1 MQIRQILTAI
11 IVFTALLSV
20 GITATVFIVRD
31 QASSEFR
38 LVNDKRIFQSR
49 MDQALELVD
58 TQLIEFGPEGDRSSF
73 FSETNDKPL
82 DYTRNTANYFNNVE
96 LTAEVRNP
104 IHKNI
109 LDSQPNQNRKYL
121 IPFYAQALSKSELTF
136 YSLIDGVDFRTLN
149 CRADPRA
156 KTQVCPERTFTGRF
170 GRSSTGN
177 TPNITLSDKQF
188 EEINSAAKNMRS
200 WSGFVVGG
208 LKSAVAKIDNREKIN
223 DKQGAIF
230 GVLRLKI
237 FPIVAQ
243 GETIALLAIGLE
255 MSPFLDQLADQL
267 SVEYKIFLDD
277 EFASIDQTFYS
288 DFGFSDLQSEIASTL
303 QAEEETFSSNM
314 QTALETLKLQLGK
327 VGYASVF
334 VFRDI
339 STLAE
344 QQKRINYA
352 IAPIGLLIVVLLGGT
367 ILAVQRSIFNPLRQ
381 SVDVLKSLTE
391 GRTEIDVPK
400 RRGFLASENDE
411 IGRLLGALNTY
422 QATSKELDRVRT
434 LSQELEHARDEAN
447 QANEAKSMFLANM
460 SHELRTPLNA
470 VIGLAALLKDDAKED
485 ELDDYL
491 EPLDRIHRA
500 SQHLLSLIN
509 DVLDISKIEA
519 GKIDLFIELF
529 ELESIVDDVISSTE
543 GLAEKQRN
551 KIIKEF
557 SPEIPE
563 VALDLTRVR
572 QIILNLVSNANK
584 FTEDGEIRISAML
597 SDQSEEE
604 LLISVKDTG
613 IGMTSEQT
621 EKLFSNFTQADASTT
636 RKYGGTG
643 LGLSI
648 SKQLAELMGGDIS
661 VASTEG
667 QGSTFT
673 VRLPLSAQN
682 GENEPREQKKAADGP
697 SLVSG
702 SGKKVL
708 IIDDDSDVRNI
719 MSEHLKRQGFSVLLA
734 DGGQAG
740 IDIAKTEKPD
750 AITLDILMPG
760 MDGWSVLKQLK
771 SDNELSNV
779 PVIIASIV
787 DDKKTGFALGASD
800 YLNKPV
806 SKEDLQASLKQ
817 FFSLKENLSAL
828 IVEDDR
834 DSRYYLKKVLQ
845 DIDVEST
852 EAENGLLGLKYLSS
866 ADALP
871 DFILL
876 DLMMPEMDGF
886 EFANE
891 VKQDEKLKDIPIFVV
906 TALDLSEEESELL
919 SKKAQAV
926 IMKKTMS
933 ADTIA
938 DQISKLVNSQ
948 KD

>member
-20 GITATVFIVRD
+20 GITATVFVVRD

-38 LVNDKRIFQSR
+38 LANDNLIFQSR
-49 MDQALELVD
+49 LDQILELVD
-58 TQLIEFGPEGDRSSF
+58 AKLVEFGPEGSRSSF
-73 FSETNDKPL
+73 FNETNDKPL
-82 DYTRNTANYFNNVE
+82 DYSRNTANYFNNVE

-109 LDSQPNQNRKYL
+109 IDNQPNQNRKYL

-136 YSLIDGVDFRTLN
+136 YSIIDGVDFRTLN

-156 KTQVCPERTFTGRF
+156 KTRVCPGRTFTGRF
-170 GRSSTGN
+170 GGDGRNGV
-177 TPNITLSDKQF
+177 PVSDAKF
-188 EEINSAAKNMRS
+188 EEIINTTKNMQS

-208 LKSAVAKIDNREKIN
+208 LKSYFAKIDSGEQIG
-223 DKQGAIF
+223 DEQGAIF

-267 SVEYKIFLDD
+267 SVDHKVFLAD
-277 EFASIDQTFYS
+277 EAAGAGETFYS
-288 DFGFSDLQSEIASTL
+288 DFGFSDLQSEIASSL
-303 QAEEETFSSNM
+303 DAEENTFSSNT
-314 QTALETLKLQLGK
+314 QTALETLKLKLGK

-339 STLAE
+339 STLVE

-352 IAPIGLLIVVLLGGT
+352 IAPIGLLIVVILGGT

-391 GRTEIDVPK
+391 GKTEIDVPQRK
-400 RRGFLASENDE
+400 GFLASDNDE

-470 VIGLAALLKDDAKED
+470 VIGLAALLKDDAKDD

-529 ELESIVDDVISSTE
+529 ELDSVIDDVISSTQ

-551 KIIKEF
+551 KIVKEF
-557 SPEIPE
+557 SSEIPE

-584 FTEDGEIRISAML
+584 FTEDGEIKISAML
-597 SDQSEEE
+597 SSQSQET
-604 LLISVKDTG
+604 LLISVEDTG

-661 VASTEG
+661 VSSTEG

-673 VRLPLSAQN
+673 VQLPISAQN
-682 GENEPREQKKAADGP
+682 SEIQSREQKKVINNP

-708 IIDDDSDVRNI
+708 IIDDDSDVRDI
-719 MSEHLKRQGFSVLLA
+719 MSEHLKRQGFAVLLA
-734 DGGQAG
+734 DSGQAG

-771 SDNELSNV
+771 SDDELSNV

-806 SKEDLQASLKQ
+806 SKEDLQTSLKQ
-817 FFSLKENLSAL
+817 FFSLKESLSAL

-852 EAENGLLGLKYLSS
+852 EAENGLLGLNYLSS
-866 ADALP
+866 ANVLP

-891 VKQDEKLKDIPIFVV
+891 VKQDNKLKDIPIFVV

-948 KD
+948 KN

>member
-11 IVFTALLSV
+11 IVFTALISMGL
-20 GITATVFIVRD
+20 TATVFLVRD
-31 QASSEFR
+31 KASSDFR
-38 LVNDKRIFQSR
+38 LANEKQIFQSR
-49 MDQALELVD
+49 LN
-58 TQLIEFGPEGDRSSF
+58 QLLSEIEAQFQPFGPEGARSSF
-73 FSETNDKPL
+73 FSETNDTPL
-82 DYTRNTANYFNNVE
+82 DYTRNTANYFNNMD

-104 IHKNI
+104 IHKNF
-109 LDSQPNQNRKYL
+109 LNNKAELNRRYF
-121 IPFYAQALSKSELTF
+121 IPFYAQGLAKSELSF
-136 YSLIDGVDFRTLN
+136 YAII
-149 CRADPRA
+149 DPRTFETLA
-156 KTQVCPERTFTGRF
+156 CRQSPRSEIQVCPT
-170 GRSSTGN
+170 TGN
-177 TPNITLSDKQF
+177 KRVRFFDPTRIFLADSDSERVYESWKQNTL
-188 EEINSAAKNMRS
+188 
-200 WSGFVVGG
+200 WSGLAVGTK
-208 LKSAVAKIDNREKIN
+208 KSARRATSE
-223 DKQGAIF
+223 F
-230 GVLRLKI
+230 GGFLEEATVSALKLNV

-243 GETIALLAIGLE
+243 GEIISLVVIGKDLT
-255 MSPFLDQLADQL
+255 PFLRDYGQQL
-267 SVEYKIFLDD
+267 SVTALPGPGTDPVRGALNQNLTQQFQD
-277 EFASIDQTFYS
+277 A
-288 DFGFSDLQSEIASTL
+288 GFSEMQSQLAMDLAGSDLPFISDTG
-303 QAEEETFSSNM
+303 FG
-314 QTALETLKLQLGK
+314 LEALKLK
-327 VGYASVF
+327 MWEANVY

-339 STLAE
+339 SALVN
-344 QQKRINYA
+344 QQSKINYS
-352 IAPIGLLIVVLLGGT
+352 IAPIGLLIFFILAGT

-391 GRTEIDVPK
+391 GHTEIDVPK

-447 QANEAKSMFLANM
+447 QANEAKSLFLANM

-485 ELDDYL
+485 NLDDYL

-529 ELESIVDDVISSTE
+529 ELDSVIDDVISSTE
-543 GLAEKQRN
+543 NLAEKQRN
-551 KIIKEF
+551 KIVKEF
-557 SPEIPE
+557 SPEIPV

-597 SDQSEEE
+597 SDQSEET

-661 VASTEG
+661 VSSIEG

-673 VRLPLSAQN
+673 VRLPISAQDS
-682 GENEPREQKKAADGP
+682 EIQPREQKKTVDSP

-708 IIDDDSDVRNI
+708 IIDDDSDVRDI

-734 DGGQAG
+734 DGGRAG
-740 IDIAKTEKPD
+740 IEIAKTEKPD
-750 AITLDILMPG
+750 AITLDILMPE

-771 SDNELSNV
+771 SDKELSNV

-806 SKEDLQASLKQ
+806 SKEDLQTSLKQ

-834 DSRYYLKKVLQ
+834 DSRFYLKKVLQ
-845 DIDVEST
+845 DLDVEST
-852 EAENGLLGLKYLSS
+852 EAENGLIGLKYLLS
-866 ADALP
+866 ADVLP
-871 DFILL
+871 DFIIL

-891 VKQDEKLKDIPIFVV
+891 VKQDDKLKDIPIFVV
-906 TALDLSEEESELL
+906 TALDLSEEESGLL

-933 ADTIA
+933 ADSIA
-938 DQISKLVNSQ
+938 DQINKLVNTQ
-948 KD
+948 KN

>member
-11 IVFTALLSV
+11 IVFTALISMGL
-20 GITATVFIVRD
+20 TATVFLVRD
-31 QASSEFR
+31 KASSDFR
-38 LVNDKRIFQSR
+38 LANEKQIFQSR
-49 MDQALELVD
+49 LN
-58 TQLIEFGPEGDRSSF
+58 QLLSEIEAQFQPFGPEGARSSF
-73 FSETNDKPL
+73 FSETNDTPL
-82 DYTRNTANYFNNVE
+82 DYTRNTANYFNNMD

-104 IHKNI
+104 IHKNF
-109 LDSQPNQNRKYL
+109 LNNKAELNRRYF
-121 IPFYAQALSKSELTF
+121 IPFYAQGLAKSELSF
-136 YSLIDGVDFRTLN
+136 YAII
-149 CRADPRA
+149 DPRTFETLA
-156 KTQVCPERTFTGRF
+156 CRQSPRSEIQVCPT
-170 GRSSTGN
+170 TGN
-177 TPNITLSDKQF
+177 KRVRFFDPTRIFLADSDSERVYESWKQ
-188 EEINSAAKNMRS
+188 NSL
-200 WSGFVVGG
+200 WSGLAVGTK
-208 LKSAVAKIDNREKIN
+208 KSARRATSEFGGFLEEATVS
-223 DKQGAIF
+223 AIKLN
-230 GVLRLKI
+230 V

-243 GETIALLAIGLE
+243 GEIISLVVIGKDLT
-255 MSPFLDQLADQL
+255 PFLRDYGQQL
-267 SVEYKIFLDD
+267 SVTALPGPGTDPVRGALNQNLTQQFQD
-277 EFASIDQTFYS
+277 A
-288 DFGFSDLQSEIASTL
+288 GFSEMQSQLAMDLAGSDLPFISDTG
-303 QAEEETFSSNM
+303 FG
-314 QTALETLKLQLGK
+314 LEALKLK
-327 VGYASVF
+327 MWEANVY

-339 STLAE
+339 SALVN
-344 QQKRINYA
+344 QQSKINYS
-352 IAPIGLLIVVLLGGT
+352 IAPIGLLIFFILAGT

-391 GRTEIDVPK
+391 GHTEIDVPK

-447 QANEAKSMFLANM
+447 QANEAKSLFLANM

-485 ELDDYL
+485 NLDDYL

-529 ELESIVDDVISSTE
+529 ELDSVIDDVISSTE
-543 GLAEKQRN
+543 NLAEKQRN
-551 KIIKEF
+551 KIVKEF
-557 SPEIPE
+557 SPEIPV

-597 SDQSEEE
+597 SDQSEET

-661 VASTEG
+661 VSSIEG

-673 VRLPLSAQN
+673 VRLPISAQDS
-682 GENEPREQKKAADGP
+682 EIQPREQKKTVDSP

-708 IIDDDSDVRNI
+708 IIDDDSDVRDI

-734 DGGQAG
+734 DGGRAG
-740 IDIAKTEKPD
+740 IEIAKTEKPD
-750 AITLDILMPG
+750 AITLDILMPE

-771 SDNELSNV
+771 SDKELSKV

-806 SKEDLQASLKQ
+806 SKEDLQTSLKQ

-834 DSRYYLKKVLQ
+834 DSRFYLKKVLQ
-845 DIDVEST
+845 DLDVEST
-852 EAENGLLGLKYLSS
+852 EAENGLIGLKYLLS
-866 ADALP
+866 ADVLP
-871 DFILL
+871 DFIIL

-891 VKQDEKLKDIPIFVV
+891 VKQDDKLKDIPIFVV
-906 TALDLSEEESELL
+906 TALDLSEEESGLL

-933 ADTIA
+933 ADSIA
-938 DQISKLVNSQ
+938 DQINKLVNTQ
-948 KD
+948 KN